1 MSTQHL
7 TTREK
12 FGFGLGD
19 MSSNIVF
26 QAVGNVLLYFYT
38 DVFGLTA
45 AAATLLVAVV
55 RFIDAIIDP
64 PLGALA
70 DRTRSR
76 HGRYRPWLLWLA
88 IPYGVIAVAAF
99 ITPGVSEGAR
109 LVYAYASYI
118 LLVVV
123 YSAINIPYSALGGAI
138 TADSE
143 ERARLQTWR
152 FAMAMVGGFLVT
164 TIVLPLAR
172 ILGGGG
178 EPADLQKGFPLA
190 MAVLAA
196 IAVAGFFG
204 CFALTR
210 ERVYHDDDASKPT
223 QGFWQDIGSM
233 LTNSQWLV
241 IALVTLII
249 QTRGGMQGAAKAY
262 FVDYYLINNY
272 GSVQS
277 GSALVS
283 WLAGIFAI
291 TENLIALFMGLT
303 MLAGVAGVIVA
314 NRLIRRHCKVRV
326 MQMALLGT
334 VAINVLLI
342 MVPRE
347 WILQALSLSMMSN
360 FFHMMFI
367 PLLFSA
373 VPDTV
378 DFGLRT
384 SGKGAMAMFCAGH
397 LCALSIGIALGQVL
411 TGAVLAAFG
420 YQANV
425 AQTDTAL
432 FGIKLAY
439 AGSSII
445 GGLLAFVCLRWYRL
459 TRGWQD
465 RIPEKR
471 PA

>member
-1 MSTQHL
+1 MTKQNL
-7 TTREK
+7 TKREK
-12 FGFGLGD
+12 VGFGLGD

-45 AAATLLVAVV
+45 AAATLLMAVV
-55 RFIDAIIDP
+55 RIIDAVIDP
-64 PLGALA
+64 ALGAMA

-109 LVYAYASYI
+109 LAYAYVSYI

-123 YSAINIPYSALGGAI
+123 YSAINIPYSALGGTM

-143 ERARLQTWR
+143 ERANLQTWR
-152 FAMAMVGGFLVT
+152 FAMAMVGGFIVT
-164 TIVLPLAR
+164 TAIFPLAR
-172 ILGGGG
+172 ALGGGG
-178 EPADLQKGFPLA
+178 EPTDLQKGFPLA
-190 MAVLAA
+190 MCILAA
-196 IAVAGFFG
+196 IAVVGFFG
-204 CFALTR
+204 CFAMTK
-210 ERVYHDDDASKPT
+210 ERVYHDGDDSLPRQKW
-223 QGFWQDIGSM
+223 WQDIASM
-233 LTNSQWLV
+233 FTNSQWLV

-272 GSVQS
+272 GSVVS
-277 GSALVS
+277 DNALVS

-303 MLAGVAGVIVA
+303 MLAGVGGVIFA
-314 NRLIRRHCKVRV
+314 NRLIRTHCKVRV
-326 MQMALLGT
+326 MQLALLGT
-334 VAINVLLI
+334 VAINVLLF

-347 WILQALSLSMMSN
+347 WILQALTLTMLSN

-367 PLLFSA
+367 PLLFST

-378 DFGLRT
+378 DYGLRT
-384 SGKGAMAMFCAGH
+384 VRKGAMAMFCAGH
-397 LCALSIGIALGQVL
+397 LCALSLGIATGQVL
-411 TGAVLAAFG
+411 AGGILALFG

-432 FGIKLAY
+432 LGIKIAF
-439 AGSSII
+439 AGSSIV
-445 GGLLAFVCLRWYRL
+445 GGLLAFLCLRWYRL

-465 RIPEKR
+465 RIPEAK
-471 PA
+471 

>member
-1 MSTQHL
+1 MTRQYLSQ
-7 TTREK
+7 REK

-45 AAATLLVAVV
+45 AAATLLMAVV

-64 PLGALA
+64 AIGAMA
-70 DRTRSR
+70 DRTRSK

-99 ITPGVSEGAR
+99 ITPGVSEGAK
-109 LVYAYASYI
+109 LVYAYVSYI

-123 YSAINIPYSALGGAI
+123 YSAINIPYSALGGTI

-143 ERARLQTWR
+143 ERANLQTWR
-152 FAMAMVGGFLVT
+152 FALAMIGGFIVT
-164 TIVLPLAR
+164 TAIWPLAR
-172 ILGGGG
+172 ALGGGG

-190 MAVLAA
+190 MAILAA
-196 IAVAGFFG
+196 IAVVGFFG
-204 CFALTR
+204 CFTLTK
-210 ERVYHDDDASKPT
+210 ERVYHDDETRLPRQT
-223 QGFWQDIGSM
+223 WWQDIGSM
-233 LTNSQWLV
+233 FTNSQWLV

-249 QTRGGMQGAAKAY
+249 QTRGGMQGSAKAY

-272 GSVQS
+272 GSVVTDN
-277 GSALVS
+277 ALLA

-303 MLAGVAGVIVA
+303 MLAGVGGVIFA
-314 NRLIRRHCKVRV
+314 NRLIRTHCKVRV
-326 MQMALLGT
+326 MQLALLGT
-334 VAINVLLI
+334 VAVNVLLF

-347 WILQALSLSMMSN
+347 WVLQALTLTMVSN

-367 PLLFSA
+367 PLLFST

-378 DFGLRT
+378 DYGLRT
-384 SGKGAMAMFCAGH
+384 RGKGAMAMFCAGH
-397 LCALSIGIALGQVL
+397 LCALSLGIAIGQVL
-411 TGAVLAAFG
+411 TGGVLALFG

-425 AQTDTAL
+425 AQSDTAL
-432 FGIKLAY
+432 LGIKIAF
-439 AGSSII
+439 AGSSVA
-445 GGLLAFVCLRWYRL
+445 GGLLACLCLRWYRL

-465 RIPEKR
+465 RIPES
-471 PA
+471 PNA

>member
-1 MSTQHL
+1 
-7 TTREK
+7 
-12 FGFGLGD
+12 
-19 MSSNIVF
+19 
-26 QAVGNVLLYFYT
+26 
-38 DVFGLTA
+38 
-45 AAATLLVAVV
+45 
-55 RFIDAIIDP
+55 
-64 PLGALA
+64 
-70 DRTRSR
+70 
-76 HGRYRPWLLWLA
+76 
-88 IPYGVIAVAAF
+88 
-99 ITPGVSEGAR
+99 PGVSEGAR

-196 IAVAGFFG
+196 IAVASFFG

-210 ERVYHDDDASKPT
+210 ERVYHDDDASKPK

-326 MQMALLGT
+326 MQMALL
-334 VAINVLLI
+334 
-342 MVPRE
+342 
-347 WILQALSLSMMSN
+347 
-360 FFHMMFI
+360 
-367 PLLFSA
+367 
-373 VPDTV
+373 
-378 DFGLRT
+378 
-384 SGKGAMAMFCAGH
+384 
-397 LCALSIGIALGQVL
+397 
-411 TGAVLAAFG
+411 
-420 YQANV
+420 
-425 AQTDTAL
+425 
-432 FGIKLAY
+432 
-439 AGSSII
+439 
-445 GGLLAFVCLRWYRL
+445 
-459 TRGWQD
+459 
-465 RIPEKR
+465 
-471 PA
+471 